1 MFGLVNGSQDH
12 ELSKK
17 HGLYFN
23 IGHSKRDNEMKHI
36 LPILTLTTLAGAA
49 FADAGAAAPVAPA
62 ASDLSYNNISVIYNQ
77 LSVSGVSGH
86 VNSWTLS
93 ATAMIGNSNFTVQGQ
108 TIVGGDYGNGY
119 DTATLGYVFKNSAAD
134 VIVVVGSNE
143 FYGVRIRK
151 NLGSNFE
158 GTASYARQA
167 DHNEY
172 GLSVGYNFTKQVSFD
187 LSYTKVDIAASIT
200 HWTAGLRYNF

>member
-1 MFGLVNGSQDH
+1 
-12 ELSKK
+12 
-17 HGLYFN
+17 
-23 IGHSKRDNEMKHI
+23 MKHT
-36 LPILTLTTLAGAA
+36 LPILTLTALAGAA

-77 LSVSGVSGH
+77 ISVSGISGH
-86 VNSWTLS
+86 VNSWTLA
-93 ATAMIGNSNFTVQGQ
+93 ATAIIGNSNFIVQGQ

-119 DTATLGYVFKNSAAD
+119 DTVNLGYVFKNSVAD
-134 VIVVVGSNE
+134 VIVAVGSNE

-151 NLGSNFE
+151 NLGYKFE

-167 DHNEY
+167 GHNEY

-200 HWTAGLRYNF
+200 HWTAGLRYNY

>member
-1 MFGLVNGSQDH
+1 
-12 ELSKK
+12 
-17 HGLYFN
+17 
-23 IGHSKRDNEMKHI
+23 MKHI
-36 LPILTLTTLAGAA
+36 LPVLTLTTLTAAA
-49 FADAGAAAPVAPA
+49 FADAGPAAPA
-62 ASDLSYNNISVIYNQ
+62 AAGLSYNNISVIYNQ
-77 LSVSGVSGH
+77 FSVSGVSGH

-93 ATAMIGNSNFTVQGQ
+93 ATAIIGNSNFTVQGQ

-119 DTATLGYVFKNSAAD
+119 DNATLGYVFKNSAAD
-134 VIVVVGSNE
+134 VIVLVGSNE

-151 NLGSNFE
+151 NLGFNFE

-167 DHNEY
+167 GHNEY

-187 LSYTKVDIAASIT
+187 LSYTKVDITASIT